1 MSRVDSDFD
10 IKQLRPIVLSSA
22 GIVLVIIGFIV
33 LFPFRGAPT
42 HAVYLLPSNVDTA
55 IASILVGIVILM
67 IGLTAN
73 ILNAIKR
80 KQIK

>member
-1 MSRVDSDFD
+1 LSREGSDFE
-10 IKQLRPIVLSSA
+10 IRQLVPIVLSAA
-22 GIVLVIIGFIV
+22 GIVLVVIGFIV
-33 LFPFRGAPT
+33 IFPFQGAPT

-67 IGLTAN
+67 IGLMAS
-73 ILNAIKR
+73 ILSIIKR